1 MCCCFTSL
9 HPDFF
14 HHETFFPKI
23 GLLSGPSSVTT
34 YEAEK
39 LNTKSLINNTMKNNT
54 AQYFLYRIWNTING
68 KSYIGQTVNPQHR
81 FYKCHQRNKKMLAD
95 IERYGVVAF
104 KSEILARTGDKK
116 LAGVL
121 EEHFINEYNS
131 IENGYN
137 QYKSYHNNTGMKRTE
152 AANAKRREAISK
164 TIWMYDPST
173 GQSTRANPA
182 RAKELAAMGWL
193 NGRIKQDAVLKG
205 SPKNKL
211 FDIDLPK
218 GTGDFFKSK

>member
-1 MCCCFTSL
+1 MKTNAIKQYYIY
-9 HPDFF
+9 
-14 HHETFFPKI
+14 KI
-23 GLLSGPSSVTT
+23 TCTV
-34 YEAEK
+34 
-39 LNTKSLINNTMKNNT
+39 
-54 AQYFLYRIWNTING
+54 NG
-68 KSYIGQTVNPQHR
+68 KCYIGQTVNPQHR

-104 KSEILARTGDKK
+104 QSEILARTTDKK
-116 LAGVL
+116 LATVL
-121 EEHFINEYNS
+121 EEHFVDEYDA

-137 QYKSYHNNTGMKRTE
+137 SYRCFKVPAGLKRTE
-152 AANAKRREAISK
+152 ESNEKRREAISK

-193 NGRIKQDAVLKG
+193 NGRIKQDAVFKG

-211 FDIDLPK
+211 FDIDIPK
-218 GTGDFFKSK
+218 GSGDYFKGTK